1 MMLPSDPMILL
12 SYINMKLRDGY
23 PSLQEF
29 CAENDADMD
38 ELAKTLADVG
48 YHYDEKIHQFR

>member
-23 PSLQEF
+23 PSLREF
-29 CAENDADMD
+29 CVENDVDAD
-38 ELAKTLADVG
+38 ELANKLEAIG
-48 YHYDEKIHQFR
+48 CHYDEKTNQFR

>member
-1 MMLPSDPMILL
+1 MMMPSDPMILL

-29 CAENDADMD
+29 CAENDVDADK
-38 ELAKTLADVG
+38 LTNKLKAVG
-48 YHYDEKIHQFR
+48 YRYDETTNQFR

>member
-1 MMLPSDPMILL
+1 MLPSDPMILL

-23 PSLQEF
+23 PSLREF
-29 CAENDADMD
+29 CDENDVDAD
-38 ELAKTLADVG
+38 ELTKTLAGVG